1 MTGDGTALPDA
12 DASRRLRIAYVVAAL
27 RPGGA
32 ERQMLTLAERLPKDL
47 FHVSFLVLSGPAEY
61 DERGASAGATIRHVG
76 AAPAADAFG
85 PSKVLRRLR
94 KTATFV
100 KTAREG
106 RYDIIDAWLY
116 PFDVLAAVSRP
127 FTRVPVVI
135 SGRRNLDPHESF
147 GRAGGIVDSIA
158 DRMTDMVVA
167 NSTAAAD
174 YALAHER
181 LDPAKVRIIRNG
193 VELPSPERVD
203 RGIRQELGF
212 EDDQLVIGCVANYL
226 PVKRHDLLIEAF
238 ASVVK
243 SFPNARLALVGD
255 GPMRPAMEARIMA
268 EGLDKRTRLVGSVA
282 DAPSIIGAFD
292 IAVQASR
299 SEGLPNALLEAAAAG
314 LPIVATAAGGTSEIV
329 RDGDTGLLV
338 PIEDPAALASALL
351 RALTDA
357 ELRRRLGGSA
367 RARVATVFA
376 MDRFVSEFADLY
388 RELARGRGTPRTRL
402 R

>member
-1 MTGDGTALPDA
+1 MTGDSTALPDA
-12 DASRRLRIAYVVAAL
+12 DPSRRLRIAYVVAAL

-32 ERQMLTLAERLPKDL
+32 ERQMLALAERLPKDL
-47 FHVSFLVLSGPAEY
+47 FQVSFLVLSGPAEY
-61 DERGASAGATIRHVG
+61 DELGATAGATIRYVG
-76 AAPAADAFG
+76 AAPAADEST
-85 PSKVLRRLR
+85 PSKVLRRIY

-100 KTAREG
+100 RIARQG

-116 PFDVLAAVSRP
+116 PSDILAAVTRP
-127 FTRVPVVI
+127 LTRVSVVM

-147 GRAGGIVDSIA
+147 GRIGGIVDSIA
-158 DRMTDMVVA
+158 DRLTDVVVA

-193 VELPSPERVD
+193 VELPSMERGD
-203 RGIRQELGF
+203 RAATRRHLGF
-212 EDDQLVIGCVANYL
+212 GEDEIVVGCVANYL

-238 ASVVK
+238 ASVAK
-243 SFPNARLALVGD
+243 SSPRVRLALVGD
-255 GPMRPAMEARIMA
+255 GPMRPAMEARIAA
-268 EGLDKRTRLVGSVA
+268 EGLGDRIRLVGSIS
-282 DAPSIIGAFD
+282 DAPSILGAFD

-329 RDGDTGLLV
+329 RDGETGLLV
-338 PIEDPAALASALL
+338 PIEVPSALASALL
-351 RALTDA
+351 RVLTDA
-357 ELRRRLGGSA
+357 DLRRRLGSGA
-367 RARVATVFA
+367 RARVAAVFA

-388 RELARGRGTPRTRL
+388 RELARGRGTP
-402 R
+402 

>member
-1 MTGDGTALPDA
+1 MTRLPTDRSGA
-12 DASRRLRIAYVVAAL
+12 GGARRLRIAYVVAAL

-61 DERGASAGATIRHVG
+61 DERGVAAGATIRHVG
-76 AAPAADAFG
+76 TAPVADAAL
-85 PSKVLRRLR
+85 PLKVLRRIH

-100 KTAREG
+100 KLARHG

-116 PFDVLAAVSRP
+116 PADVLSAVTRP
-127 FTRVPVVI
+127 LTRVPVVM
-135 SGRRNLDPHESF
+135 SGRRNLDPHETF
-147 GRAGGIVDSIA
+147 GRAGGIVDLIA
-158 DRMTDMVVA
+158 DRMTDVVVA

-174 YALAHER
+174 HALANER

-193 VELPSPERVD
+193 VDLPSLERRD
-203 RGIRQELGF
+203 RADTRRQLGV

-243 SFPNARLALVGD
+243 AFPNVRLALVGD
-255 GPMRPAMEARIMA
+255 GPMRAAMKAQVTA
-268 EGLDKRTRLVGSVA
+268 EGLDERIRLVGSVA
-282 DAPSIIGAFD
+282 NAPSMLGAFD
-292 IAVQASR
+292 VAVQASR

-314 LPIVATAAGGTSEIV
+314 LPIVATAAGGTGEIV
-329 RDGDTGLLV
+329 RDGETGLLV
-338 PIEDPAALASALL
+338 PVDDPHALASALL
-351 RALTDA
+351 RAVSDA
-357 ELRRRLGGSA
+357 ELRRRLGTAA
-367 RARVATVFA
+367 REHVATVFA

-388 RELARGRGTPRTRL
+388 RELALGMRRPRA
-402 R
+402 